1 MSNKSSSPALRF
13 THELDKSREHY
24 DKTFIWERKYFM
36 STQVKRCSG
45 WIINPEQ
52 GRDEQKDRENIS
64 GAKKYSKQNGGLITI
79 LNGNYREK
87 PVGNGLGEGHMGRI
101 VNGGS

>member
-1 MSNKSSSPALRF
+1 MSK
-13 THELDKSREHY
+13 
-24 DKTFIWERKYFM
+24 
-36 STQVKRCSG
+36 QVKWYLG

-52 GRDEQKDRENIS
+52 GRDEQNDIENIS
-64 GAKKYSKQNGGLITI
+64 GTKKYSKKNGGLITI

-87 PVGNGLGEGHMGRI
+87 PVGNGLGEGHVGRI

>member
-1 MSNKSSSPALRF
+1 MK
-13 THELDKSREHY
+13 
-24 DKTFIWERKYFM
+24 W
-36 STQVKRCSG
+36 CSG

-52 GRDEQKDRENIS
+52 GKDEQKDRENIS
-64 GAKKYSKQNGGLITI
+64 GAKKYSKKKGGLITI

-87 PVGNGLGEGHMGRI
+87 PVGNGLGEGHMGRT